1 MFLGN
6 NNVYVC
12 APICVCVYVK
22 MKETDAKY
30 TLTDPSEVM
39 AFLTRL
45 LEWGATP
52 HNAWHS
58 HQSCTGW
65 MLKQQAPRPPTH
77 PQAGIAQTPSDPQ
90 PASINRQQQ
99 HSAMPNGHAHH
110 QQSQDHLN
118 DHQHMR
124 RQDQQAKSITPQPH
138 GGVEAG
144 QEQAATS
151 NSSSPGHTSSSGSAF
166 ATVRQFHGLPASTHR
181 AMPAAQWL
189 TKTDSLSQPKP
200 ESPSA
205 ATQEPVGQLKHEPF
219 ESRHHSSASGQAAD
233 DEAADEYSQMAGS
246 VASARRQMQ
255 TAGKEEDIKQIEAE
269 GRPPTGEQ
277 GPDSEEASAP
287 SSRTSLDHYLRQPNK
302 TADSES
308 GETGHMGKWDA
319 GEGVMPET
327 EVAQHSK
334 LLNTLQ
340 EARRSGD
347 HPMLSM
353 PPVDHLRSGHAM
365 PEGKR
370 LTALLL
376 DKLQGHDA
384 QRASGEEVMSPPGRS
399 SNSNSSLAGYQSP
412 FESLAQEAMSV
423 SEDTDSIKAEVGSV
437 GSLNL
442 GAPK

>member
-1 MFLGN
+1 
-6 NNVYVC
+6 
-12 APICVCVYVK
+12 

-30 TLTDPSEVM
+30 TLADPAEVM

-52 HNAWHS
+52 NNAWHS

-65 MLKQQAPRPPTH
+65 TLKQQAPLPPTQ
-77 PQAGIAQTPSDPQ
+77 PQGVLAQTFMDPQ
-90 PASINRQQQ
+90 PASTSEQQQ
-99 HSAMPNGHAHH
+99 HSAMPSGTSDHAHH
-110 QQSQDHLN
+110 QQDSQDHLS
-118 DHQHMR
+118 DDQHTRPQHQH
-124 RQDQQAKSITPQPH
+124 AKGTTAQPH
-138 GGVEAG
+138 WAVEAG

-200 ESPSA
+200 ESASV
-205 ATQEPVGQLKHEPF
+205 TQEPAGQLKPETF
-219 ESRHHSSASGQAAD
+219 ESRHQSSASEQAAD
-233 DEAADEYSQMAGS
+233 DEAADEYGQMAGS
-246 VASARRQMQ
+246 DSSARRQMQ
-255 TAGKEEDIKQIEAE
+255 TAGREEDVKQIEAE
-269 GRPPTGEQ
+269 GRPPTGKPGAAAEQ
-277 GPDSEEASAP
+277 ASSSP
-287 SSRTSLDHYLRQPNK
+287 SRTSLDHYLHQPYK
-302 TADSES
+302 AAAHES
-308 GETGHMGKWDA
+308 GEAGHMGRWDA

-334 LLNTLQ
+334 LLDALQ

-347 HPMLSM
+347 QPMLSM
-353 PPVDHLRSGHAM
+353 PPVDHVTSGRAM

-376 DKLQGHDA
+376 DKLQGHDT
-384 QRASGEEVMSPPGRS
+384 QRTSGDEVMSPPGHS

-412 FESLAQEAMSV
+412 FESLAHEAMSV

-437 GSLNL
+437 GSFNL
-442 GAPK
+442 GPSK